1 MSSSDPPAVNRTGA
15 TPTTGANGASPLS
28 DSLLTDRPLGHLPLT
43 DWPLVVHALDFA
55 ARKHRNQ
62 RRKDRARSPYINHP
76 IDVLAALVLE
86 AGITD
91 SPVLAAALLHDTLE
105 DTDTAPD
112 ELIAAFGLE
121 IANIVAEVT
130 DDKRLPKAERKRR
143 QIAHAPTLSDRAKLV
158 KLADKLCNLRDV
170 HQSPPIHW
178 SIERRRAYFDW
189 AENVVMALGS
199 TNQPLTHALRS
210 VLSAGR
216 NALDREQVQGAAR
229 RLYWAGP
236 LFSVGE
242 RWFNQA
248 LSDRLR
254 AAGYQVFL
262 PQAECAGLTETAA
275 IFERCR
281 LGLQQADGVIAV
293 LDGAD
298 ADSGTCWECGYAFAQ
313 KLPIVAIR
321 TDFRASGDSG
331 GFNAMLLASAQAV
344 VTLADPTAVL
354 SANLDSLA
362 QDLLLALNTIGLDPL
377 DEPIVNAPESAVHHG

>member
-1 MSSSDPPAVNRTGA
+1 MSSSDPLAVVSAVAAGA
-15 TPTTGANGASPLS
+15 APDGPPGSGLAPS
-28 DSLLTDRPLGHLPLT
+28 LT
-43 DWPLVVHALDFA
+43 DWPLVVRALAFA
-55 ARKHRNQ
+55 AHKHRNQ

-76 IDVLAALVLE
+76 IDLLAVLVLE

-105 DTDTAPD
+105 DTDTTPG
-112 ELIAAFGLE
+112 ELIDAFGAE
-121 IANIVAEVT
+121 VADIVAEVT
-130 DDKRLPKAERKRR
+130 DDKRLPKAERKRL
-143 QIAHAPTLSDRAKLV
+143 QITHAPSLSDRAKQV

-170 HQSPPIHW
+170 HQSPPTHW

-189 AENVVMALGS
+189 AENVVAALGA
-199 TNQPLTHALRS
+199 TDR
-210 VLSAGR
+210 VLIRAIDAVLAAGR
-216 NALDREQVQGAAR
+216 ADLDREQSQGAAR

-236 LFSVGE
+236 LFSVAE
-242 RWFNQA
+242 RWLNQA
-248 LSDRLR
+248 LSDRLQ

-275 IFERCR
+275 IFDRCR
-281 LGLQQADGVIAV
+281 SGLQQADGVIAV

-344 VTLADPTAVL
+344 VTLADPTAEL
-354 SANLDSLA
+354 STNLDSLA

-377 DEPIVNAPESAVHHG
+377 DEPIVNAPETAVHHG